1 MSDTEIIGTE
11 ECATLLHCTSE
22 QVEELARAGE
32 IPGFKVGRPWLFVRS
47 DLLAYLAQKARSE
60 AEERRSR
67 RQKREVVPE
76 VKQPRRRAP
85 PSLAFVRP
93 E

>member
-1 MSDTEIIGTE
+1 VRDIISSA
-11 ECATLLHCTSE
+11 ECAELLDCTVE

-32 IPGFKVGRPWLFVRS
+32 IPGLKFGRPWRFVRD
-47 DLLAYLAQKARSE
+47 DLLAYLAQKARAE

-67 RQKREVVPE
+67 RHKREVLPE
-76 VKQPRRRAP
+76 PKQPRRRAP
-85 PSLAFVRP
+85 PSLAFVRQ